1 MTIKEGWN
9 YFLLRRRAT
18 ATGDP
23 EAVSN
28 RREDRHS
35 YVRTLSSSDR
45 NEQLIRLTS
54 C

>member
-9 YFLLRRRAT
+9 HFLEEE
-18 ATGDP
+18 GDDHISRLS
-23 EAVSN
+23 SN